1 MEHVTDQN
9 YQEIV
14 AKGLPLVLDFSAT
27 WCGPCKKVAPIM
39 DEIAA
44 EYEGKVIVGK
54 CDVDECED
62 LAMQYGI
69 RNVPTVLYI
78 KDNNVITKQVGAA
91 NKSVFV
97 EKLQNI
103 YHTRIQYPELK
114 NNKEDKSALGEIN
127 KTLKRVRSP
136 YRFQNCLGRFL
147 H

>member
-1 MEHVTDQN
+1 MVHITDQN

-39 DEIAA
+39 DEIAE
-44 EYEGKVIVGK
+44 EYEGKVIIGK

-69 RNVPTVLYI
+69 RNVPTVLYV
-78 KDNNVITKQVGAA
+78 KDGSVVTKQVGAA

-97 EKLQNI
+97 EKLQ
-103 YHTRIQYPELK
+103 
-114 NNKEDKSALGEIN
+114 EI
-127 KTLKRVRSP
+127 L
-136 YRFQNCLGRFL
+136 
-147 H
+147 

>member
-78 KDNNVITKQVGAA
+78 KDNNVITKHVGAA

-97 EKLQNI
+97 EKLQ
-103 YHTRIQYPELK
+103 
-114 NNKEDKSALGEIN
+114 EI
-127 KTLKRVRSP
+127 L
-136 YRFQNCLGRFL
+136 
-147 H
+147 